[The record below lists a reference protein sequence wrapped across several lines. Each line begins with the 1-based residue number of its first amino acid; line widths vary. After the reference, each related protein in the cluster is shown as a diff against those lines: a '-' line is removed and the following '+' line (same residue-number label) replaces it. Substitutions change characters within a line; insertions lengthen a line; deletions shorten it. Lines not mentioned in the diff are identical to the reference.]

1 MLCLVTETLG
11 RYQKSDRRLGNSI
24 GNPCNLRRRTECAH
38 SEKKQPLE
46 KPGTFCF
53 LVHAPTQNGT
63 THLLTSDGPHFS
75 VIFESVP
82 HSTTRV
88 AES

>member
-1 MLCLVTETLG
+1 MLCLVTETFG
-11 RYQKSDRRLGNSI
+11 PVPEVGQKAKLDW
-24 GNPCNLRRRTECAH
+24 
-38 SEKKQPLE
+38 QPLQFATTYRVRAFRE
-46 KPGTFCF
+46 KTAARKAWNLLLSGSRP
-53 LVHAPTQNGT
+53 

-88 AES
+88 AAS